1 MKKKY
6 ISVLALACLFSA
18 SAMAQQK
25 ITGVVKDA
33 QGEPVLGAL
42 VTTVGHPTEKSIT
55 DQKGVF
61 TLNANQGEYI
71 EIVYAD
77 SQKKRV
83 WVKGESL
90 EICLEDLFLR
100 LHPADPQPGRGQF
113 FVGERLLPQHAG
125 IPPGRGS
132 GKGR

>member
-42 VTTVGHPTEKSIT
+42 VTAVGNPTENPSPT
-55 DQKGVF
+55 
-61 TLNANQGEYI
+61 
-71 EIVYAD
+71 
-77 SQKKRV
+77 KRRIYS
-83 WVKGESL
+83 K
-90 EICLEDLFLR
+90 R
-100 LHPADPQPGRGQF
+100 
-113 FVGERLLPQHAG
+113 
-125 IPPGRGS
+125 
-132 GKGR
+132 